1 MALTG
6 LAPRQIPNPEPNAA
20 QNTAP
25 KGNNSL
31 FSAPQDPHAHRA
43 PGMRPIKGTAG
54 PGMGATQRAQN
65 PNAAISDRDIDF
77 LTSLAAMQ
85 IQYGQPHEA
94 VAYLMCVRRMRPG
107 NTDILR
113 LLAIALMKMEAWNEA
128 GAILDEMESLHGGEG
143 TIIYLYRAIIR
154 FRVSDLFGAK
164 QLFARFCALK
174 SRETNP

>member
-6 LAPRQIPNPEPNAA
+6 LAPRQIPHKEYDSTRNS
-20 QNTAP
+20 AP

-54 PGMGATQRAQN
+54 PGMGTAQRSQSS
-65 PNAAISDRDIDF
+65 NAAISDRDIDF
-77 LTSLAAMQ
+77 LMALAAMQ

-113 LLAIALMKMEAWNEA
+113 LLALALMKMEAWNEA
-128 GAILDEMESLHGGEG
+128 GTILDEMESLHGGEG

-174 SRETNP
+174 ARETDQ